1 MTHRSPFV
9 AAASLALAAAL
20 ASPAA
25 AQKAPST
32 DDEKTIYALGVSVA
46 RNLEPFDLNA
56 EELEFLFAGLRD
68 EVGGKEPAVALEEY
82 GPRIRT
88 LAEARTTAT
97 AAKEKEAG
105 EAFLAKEAAAPGA
118 VKTAS
123 GLVKR
128 TLEEGSGP
136 TPGAEDTVRVHY
148 TGTLRDGSVFDS
160 SEKRGEPAE
169 FRLGGVIPCWTEAL
183 QTMKVGGKAHITC
196 PPGIAYGD
204 RGFPGSI
211 PPGATL
217 AFDVELLEIVKPD
230 AAAPPPMPAPAPQAS
245 PQAEEAPAP

>member
-9 AAASLALAAAL
+9 AAALLALAAAL
-20 ASPAA
+20 APPAS
-25 AQKAPST
+25 AQKAPSS

-46 RNLEPFDLNA
+46 RNLEPFDLTP
-56 EELEFLFAGLRD
+56 EELEFAIAGLRD
-68 EVGGKEPAVALEEY
+68 EIGGKPPAVALDEY

-88 LAEARTTAT
+88 LAEARAKAT

-105 EAFLAKEAAAPGA
+105 AAFAAQEAAASGA
-118 VKTAS
+118 VKTDS

-128 TLEEGSGP
+128 TIQEGTGP
-136 TPGAEDTVRVHY
+136 SPGADDTVKVHY
-148 TGTLRDGSVFDS
+148 TGTLRDGTVFDS
-160 SEKRGEPAE
+160 SVKRGEPAQ
-169 FRLGGVIPCWTEAL
+169 FKLGGVIPCWTEAL

-196 PPGIAYGD
+196 PAEIAYGE

-217 AFDVELLEIVKPD
+217 AFDVELLEIVPPG
-230 AAAPPPMPAPAPQAS
+230 AAAPAPAP
-245 PQAEEAPAP
+245 APAAPAQSPHP